1 MKKFTQIILLSLFGL
16 VFIAAAPSSNC
27 ILDTSRNNC
36 ADENLSKDHREVK
49 KEFEVKPGGKVTI
62 HLKTGSD
69 IEIKGWDKDL
79 LTVNASIKDDEDNP
93 VEMEFNQNGNDVE
106 ITSEYSHRNR
116 HNSSDAKLVL
126 QVPKKFNVEFNTM
139 GGDVSIAFVEGNIEG
154 KTMGGELEL
163 LNLKGVLD
171 VVTMGGEITLK
182 DSEVDGKVK
191 TMGGEVL
198 VENVKG
204 DVNASSMGGKVRQIN
219 VEGRGK
225 SIGNEVNISTMGG
238 ELEIDKAPNGAK
250 LKTMGG
256 DIKVNNVGKFLDA
269 ETMGGDIEAKEIDGW
284 IKATTMGGDVDVKM
298 VGDPNDGKRDVTI
311 KSMGGDI
318 TLVVPAGLSMDID
331 IEVVFSKGR
340 KVKSDED
347 FNKLKIVSDFPVKE
361 ERSTE
366 WDYSKG
372 SPRKFLNGT
381 GSVNGGKNKVKIT
394 TYNGN
399 VYLKKG

>member
-1 MKKFTQIILLSLFGL
+1 MKKFTQIIFLCLFGL
-16 VFIAAAPSSNC
+16 VFIAATPSSSCMLNIGRYYC
-27 ILDTSRNNC
+27 Q
-36 ADENLSKDHREVK
+36 DENPSRDNREVK

-62 HLKTGSD
+62 DVKTGAD
-69 IEIKGWDKDL
+69 IEIKGWDKNL
-79 LTVNASIKDDEDNP
+79 LTANATIEDDKENP
-93 VEMEFNQNGNDVE
+93 IEMKFNQSGNDIE
-106 ITSEYSHRNR
+106 ITSDYSHHNN
-116 HNSSDAKLVL
+116 HNSSSAKLVL

-139 GGDVSIAFVEGNIEG
+139 GGDVSISFVEGNIEG

-163 LNLKGVLD
+163 LNLKGALD
-171 VVTMGGEITLK
+171 VITMGGEITLK

-219 VEGRGK
+219 VEGKGK

-238 ELEIDKAPNGAK
+238 EIEIDKAPNGAK

-256 DIKVNNVGKFLDA
+256 DIKVNKAGKFLDA
-269 ETMGGDIEAKEIDGW
+269 ETMGGEIEAEVDGW
-284 IKATTMGGDVDVKM
+284 IKATTMGGDVDIKM

-318 TLVVPAGLSMDID
+318 TLVVPAGLSMDIN
-331 IEVVFSKGR
+331 IEVIYAKGR
-340 KVKSDED
+340 KVKSDDE
-347 FNKLKIVSDFPVKE
+347 FNKLKIVSDFPVTE
-361 ERSTE
+361 ERSKE
-366 WDYSKG
+366 WDTSKG
-372 SPRKFLNGT
+372 SPRKTLYGT
-381 GSVNGGKNKVKIT
+381 GSVNGGKNKVKII

>member
-1 MKKFTQIILLSLFGL
+1 MKKFAQIILLCISGF
-16 VFIAAAPSSNC
+16 VFIAATPASSC
-27 ILDTSRNNC
+27 ILNIGNYYCT
-36 ADENLSKDHREVK
+36 DENLSPDNREVK

-62 HLKTGSD
+62 DLKTGAD
-69 IEIKGWDKDL
+69 IEIKGWDKNL
-79 LTVNASIKDDEDNP
+79 LTANATIDDDNDNP
-93 VEMEFNQNGNDVE
+93 VELEFNQSGNNVE
-106 ITSEYSHRNR
+106 ITSDYMSRHR
-116 HNSSDAKLVL
+116 HNSSSAKLIV

-139 GGDVSIAFVEGNIEG
+139 GGDVSITFVEGDIEG

-204 DVNASSMGGKVRQIN
+204 DVNASSMGGKVRQVN
-219 VEGRGK
+219 VEGKGK

-238 ELEIDKAPNGAK
+238 EIELDKAPNGAK

-256 DIKVNNVGKFLDA
+256 DIKVNKAGKFLDA
-269 ETMGGDIEAKEIDGW
+269 ETMGGEIEAEVDGW
-284 IKATTMGGDVDVKM
+284 IKATTMGGDVDIKM
-298 VGDPNDGKRDVTI
+298 VGDPNDGKRDVAI

-318 TLVVPAGLSMDID
+318 TLVVPAGLSMDIN
-331 IEVVFSKGR
+331 IEVVYSKGR
-340 KVKSDED
+340 RVKSDD
-347 FNKLKIVSDFPVKE
+347 GFNKLKIVSDFPVKE

-372 SPRKFLNGT
+372 SPRKTLYGT
-381 GSVNGGKNKVKIT
+381 GSVNGGRNKVKIT

>member
-1 MKKFTQIILLSLFGL
+1 MKKILSIISLSAVTILCSAALPFENNNTKFINITPL
-16 VFIAAAPSSNC
+16 V
-27 ILDTSRNNC
+27 D
-36 ADENLSKDHREVK
+36 DREVK
-49 KEFEVKPGGKVTI
+49 KEFDVNPGGKVTI
-62 HLKTGSD
+62 DLKTGAD
-69 IEIKGWDKDL
+69 IEIKGWDKNL
-79 LTVNASIKDDEDNP
+79 LSATALIDDDKENSI
-93 VEMEFNQNGNDVE
+93 EFNFDKSGNNVE
-106 ITSEYSHRNR
+106 IISNYSHRNK
-116 HNSSDAKLVL
+116 HNSSNAKLVL
-126 QVPKKFNVEFNTM
+126 KVPKKFNVEFNTM
-139 GGDVSIAFVEGNIEG
+139 GGDVNITFVEGNIEG

-182 DSEVDGKVK
+182 NSEVDGKVK

-204 DVNASSMGGKVRQIN
+204 DVNASSMGGKVRQVN
-219 VEGRGK
+219 VEGKGK

-238 ELEIDKAPNGAK
+238 EIEIDKAPNGAK

-256 DIKVNNVGKFLDA
+256 DIKVNKAGKFLDA
-269 ETMGGDIEAKEIDGW
+269 ETMGGEIEAEVDGW
-284 IKATTMGGDVDVKM
+284 IKATTMGGDVDIKM

-331 IEVVFSKGR
+331 IEVIYAKGR
-340 KVKSDED
+340 KVKSDDE

-361 ERSTE
+361 ERSAE
-366 WDYSKG
+366 WDNSKG
-372 SPRKFLNGT
+372 SPRKTLSGT

-399 VYLKKG
+399 VYLKKS